1 MIQPGKPKKEPPP
14 NVTITI
20 DGMDIKPTQ
29 QIRILGLLLQSDGKA
44 QTAVTKIKATTEQI
58 LGMIRRV
65 SSRNRGLKED
75 DAMRLVRAFVVSRV
89 TYSAPYLKLTK
100 ANRDT
105 LNAMLR
111 KATKQALGVPIY
123 SSTQRLLDMGAHN
136 TVEELIEA
144 HLSNQRIRLSHTEHG
159 RAVLRKI
166 GWQIEPV
173 PIKAALPEDWKTTIE
188 TKPLPR
194 NMTPGK
200 DDVRRTARAKAMARK
215 LEENPRV
222 LYADASLR
230 KHSDRAAVVVTTK
243 DRLIVSASLRT
254 TDPAVAEEA
263 AVVVTLAIARE
274 CRAEKR
280 FAENKEQKYDKKVR
294 QSLAKWRSS
303 QMAKRY
309 ACVTA

>member
-105 LNAMLR
+105 LNTMLR

-123 SSTQRLLDMGAHN
+123 SSTQRLLDMGSHN

-200 DDVRRTARAKAMARK
+200 DDERRTARAKAMARK

-222 LYADASLR
+222 LYADASLP
-230 KHSDRAAVVVTTK
+230 KT
-243 DRLIVSASLRT
+243 
-254 TDPAVAEEA
+254 
-263 AVVVTLAIARE
+263 
-274 CRAEKR
+274 
-280 FAENKEQKYDKKVR
+280 Q
-294 QSLAKWRSS
+294 
-303 QMAKRY
+303 
-309 ACVTA
+309 

>member
-20 DGMDIKPTQ
+20 DGMVIKPTQ

-44 QTAVTKIKATTEQI
+44 QAAVTEIKATTEQI
-58 LGMIRRV
+58 LAMIRRV
-65 SSRNRGLKED
+65 SNRNRGLKED

-89 TYSAPYLKLTK
+89 TYSAP
-100 ANRDT
+100 
-105 LNAMLR
+105 
-111 KATKQALGVPIY
+111 
-123 SSTQRLLDMGAHN
+123 LLDMGAHN
-136 TVEELIEA
+136 TAEELIEA

-173 PIKAALPEDWKTTIE
+173 PIKAAHPEDWKTTIV

-200 DDVRRTARAKAMARK
+200 DDERRTARAKAMARK

-243 DRLIVSASLRT
+243 DRLIVSAYCSDHPQANQFLNFRLT
-254 TDPAVAEEA
+254 TYQ
-263 AVVVTLAIARE
+263 LN
-274 CRAEKR
+274 
-280 FAENKEQKYDKKVR
+280 F
-294 QSLAKWRSS
+294 
-303 QMAKRY
+303 
-309 ACVTA
+309 

>member
-20 DGMDIKPTQ
+20 DGMVIKPTQ

-44 QTAVTKIKATTEQI
+44 QAAVTEIKATIEQI
-58 LGMIRRV
+58 LAMIRRV
-65 SSRNRGLKED
+65 SNRNRGLKED
-75 DAMRLVRAFVVSRV
+75 DAMRL
-89 TYSAPYLKLTK
+89 
-100 ANRDT
+100 
-105 LNAMLR
+105 
-111 KATKQALGVPIY
+111 
-123 SSTQRLLDMGAHN
+123 
-136 TVEELIEA
+136 
-144 HLSNQRIRLSHTEHG
+144 RIRLSHTERG

-173 PIKAALPEDWKTTIE
+173 PIKAAHPEDWKTTIQ

-200 DDVRRTARAKAMARK
+200 DDERRTARAKAMARK

-230 KHSDRAAVVVTTK
+230 KHRDRAAVVVTTK

-263 AVVVTLAIARE
+263 A
-274 CRAEKR
+274 
-280 FAENKEQKYDKKVR
+280 
-294 QSLAKWRSS
+294 
-303 QMAKRY
+303 
-309 ACVTA
+309 